1 MKKLFMLSLVCSVAG
16 CEAPGENTSGR
27 LSGYQYTPVQDMGNN
42 TFWIQ
47 GYDTEDA
54 ITGANAHCAKL
65 RGRFRLVEMIPHT
78 QRERATLTFS
88 C

>member
-1 MKKLFMLSLVCSVAG
+1 MKFNVCSGLVITCFAVAG
-16 CEAPGENTSGR
+16 CMQTAGEDTSGR
-27 LSGYQYTPVQDMGNN
+27 LGAYQYTPVQDMGNN

-65 RGRFRLVEMIPHT
+65 SGKFRLVEMVPHT
-78 QRERATLTFS
+78 
-88 C
+88 